1 MTQRRTDS
9 RNRWR
14 NKVVSFRM
22 SPQEADLLDMFVKIS
37 GLSKQDYITSRV
49 LQRRITVNGNP
60 RTYKALKDLLTQ
72 VLYELRRLEAVTPD
86 NDELILLTDRP
97 PCMGL
102 KTSDIPASRPF
113 TPRSFWK
120 RACCRVCR
128 ARLPLS

>member
-86 NDELILLTDRP
+86 NDELILLTDRINTTLY
-97 PCMGL
+97 GF
-102 KTSDIPASRPF
+102 KNN
-113 TPRSFWK
+113 
-120 RACCRVCR
+120 
-128 ARLPLS
+128 